1 MMKYIFY
8 MLTIA
13 WVTGADWLTPI
24 CYRKSTQAGT
34 VVTPN
39 WVDAMRVWTTDL
51 PCIKTFMHIF
61 IKKI

>member
-1 MMKYIFY
+1 MKHTTIHTTDDYSILIFLLQLFFKMMKYIFY

-24 CYRKSTQAGT
+24 CYRKSSQAGT

-39 WVDAMRVWTTDL
+39 
-51 PCIKTFMHIF
+51 
-61 IKKI
+61 